1 MKFFFLRHTSLDV
14 SQDVFYGQTDL
25 DVSSSF
31 ETELKKIKLKLQD
44 ENILLDKLKVFSSPL
59 KRCVKLANSLTNKII
74 LDERIMELNLGDWE
88 MKPKQSIES
97 KLIKEWEDN
106 MMTFKIPNGETNQDF
121 LNRLKKFLDQILIVN
136 EDGFIVAHAGSING
150 MLSLLTGQSF
160 DKLLKNYWEKL
171 SHGSLSLVELI
182 DGSFKILYVGK

>member
-14 SQDVFYGQTDL
+14 AQDVFYGQTDL

-59 KRCVKLANSLTNKII
+59 KRCVKLANSLTNQII

-88 MKPKQSIES
+88 MKPKQSIDS

-121 LNRLKKFLDQILIVN
+121 LHRLKKFLDQILIMN
-136 EDGFIVAHAGSING
+136 EDVFIVAHAGSING
-150 MLSLLTGQSF
+150 MLSLLAGQSF

>member
-121 LNRLKKFLDQILIVN
+121 LYRLKKFLDQTLIMK
-136 EDGFIVAHAGSING
+136 EDVFIVAHAGSING
-150 MLSLLTGQSF
+150 MLSLLTGQAF

>member
-14 SQDVFYGQTDL
+14 AQDVFYGQTDL

-59 KRCVKLANSLTNKII
+59 KRCVKLANSLTNQII

-136 EDGFIVAHAGSING
+136 EDVFIVAHAGSING

>member
-25 DVSSSF
+25 DVSNSF
-31 ETELKKIKLKLQD
+31 EKELKKIKLKLQD

-59 KRCVKLANSLTNKII
+59 KRCVKLANSLTNQII

-88 MKPKQSIES
+88 MKPKQSIDS

-121 LNRLKKFLDQILIVN
+121 LHRLKKFLDQILIMN
-136 EDGFIVAHAGSING
+136 EDVFIVAHAGSING

>member
-88 MKPKQSIES
+88 MKSKQSIES

-136 EDGFIVAHAGSING
+136 EDVFIVAHAGSING

>member
-1 MKFFFLRHTSLDV
+1 M
-14 SQDVFYGQTDL
+14 

-31 ETELKKIKLKLQD
+31 ETELKQIKLKLQD

-136 EDGFIVAHAGSING
+136 EDVFIVAHAGSING

>member
-121 LNRLKKFLDQILIVN
+121 LNRLKKFLDQILIMN
-136 EDGFIVAHAGSING
+136 EDVFIVAHAGSING

>member
-14 SQDVFYGQTDL
+14 AQDVFYGQTDL

-136 EDGFIVAHAGSING
+136 EDVFIVAHAGSING

>member
-1 MKFFFLRHTSLDV
+1 
-14 SQDVFYGQTDL
+14 
-25 DVSSSF
+25 
-31 ETELKKIKLKLQD
+31 
-44 ENILLDKLKVFSSPL
+44 
-59 KRCVKLANSLTNKII
+59 
-74 LDERIMELNLGDWE
+74 MELNLGDWE
-88 MKPKQSIES
+88 MKPKQSIDS

-121 LNRLKKFLDQILIVN
+121 LHRLKKFLDQILIMN
-136 EDGFIVAHAGSING
+136 EDVFIVAHAGSING

>member
-14 SQDVFYGQTDL
+14 AQDVFYGQTDL

-106 MMTFKIPNGETNQDF
+106 MMTLKIPNGETNQDF

-136 EDGFIVAHAGSING
+136 EDVFIVAHAGSING

>member
-59 KRCVKLANSLTNKII
+59 KRCVKLANSLTNQII

-88 MKPKQSIES
+88 MKPKQSIDS

-121 LNRLKKFLDQILIVN
+121 LHRLKKFLDQILIMN
-136 EDGFIVAHAGSING
+136 EDVFIVAHAGSING

>member
-31 ETELKKIKLKLQD
+31 EKELKKIKLKLQD

-59 KRCVKLANSLTNKII
+59 KRCVKLANSLTNQII

-88 MKPKQSIES
+88 MKPKQSIDS

-121 LNRLKKFLDQILIVN
+121 LHRLKKFLDQILIMN
-136 EDGFIVAHAGSING
+136 EDVFIVAHAGSING

>member
-121 LNRLKKFLDQILIVN
+121 L
-136 EDGFIVAHAGSING
+136 
-150 MLSLLTGQSF
+150 LS
-160 DKLLKNYWEKL
+160 
-171 SHGSLSLVELI
+171 V
-182 DGSFKILYVGK
+182 ILYLV

>member
-88 MKPKQSIES
+88 MKSKQSIES

-121 LNRLKKFLDQILIVN
+121 LNRLKKFLDQILIMN
-136 EDGFIVAHAGSING
+136 EDVFIVAHAGSING

>member
-1 MKFFFLRHTSLDV
+1 MKFFFLRHTSIDV
-14 SQDVFYGQTDL
+14 AQDVFYGQTDL

-106 MMTFKIPNGETNQDF
+106 MMTFKIPNG
-121 LNRLKKFLDQILIVN
+121 
-136 EDGFIVAHAGSING
+136 
-150 MLSLLTGQSF
+150 
-160 DKLLKNYWEKL
+160 
-171 SHGSLSLVELI
+171 
-182 DGSFKILYVGK
+182 

>member
-59 KRCVKLANSLTNKII
+59 KRCVKLANSLTNQII

-88 MKPKQSIES
+88 MKPKQSIDS

-121 LNRLKKFLDQILIVN
+121 LHRLKKFLDQILIMN
-136 EDGFIVAHAGSING
+136 EDVFIVAHAGSING
-150 MLSLLTGQSF
+150 MLSLLTGQAF

>member
-14 SQDVFYGQTDL
+14 AQDVFYGQTDL

-88 MKPKQSIES
+88 MKPKQSIDS

-121 LNRLKKFLDQILIVN
+121 LHRLKKFLDQILIMN
-136 EDGFIVAHAGSING
+136 EDVFIVAHAGSING

>member
-31 ETELKKIKLKLQD
+31 ETELKQIKLKLQD

-136 EDGFIVAHAGSING
+136 EDVFIVAHAGSING

>member
-59 KRCVKLANSLTNKII
+59 KRCVKLANSLTNQII

-88 MKPKQSIES
+88 MKPKQSIDS

-136 EDGFIVAHAGSING
+136 EDVFIVAHAGSING

>member
-1 MKFFFLRHTSLDV
+1 MKIFFLRHTSLDV

-59 KRCVKLANSLTNKII
+59 KRCVKLANSLTNQII
-74 LDERIMELNLGDWE
+74 FDERIMELNLGDWE
-88 MKPKQSIES
+88 MKPKQSIDS

-121 LNRLKKFLDQILIVN
+121 LHRLKNFLDQILIMN
-136 EDGFIVAHAGSING
+136 EDVFIVAHAGSING

>member
-136 EDGFIVAHAGSING
+136 EDVFIVAHAGSING

>member
-136 EDGFIVAHAGSING
+136 EDVFIVAHAGSING
-150 MLSLLTGQSF
+150 MLSLLTGQAF

>member
-59 KRCVKLANSLTNKII
+59 KRCVKLANSLTNQII

-136 EDGFIVAHAGSING
+136 EDVFIVAHAGSING

>member
-31 ETELKKIKLKLQD
+31 ETELKQIKLKLQD

-59 KRCVKLANSLTNKII
+59 KRCVKLANSLTNQII

-136 EDGFIVAHAGSING
+136 EDVFIVAHAGSING